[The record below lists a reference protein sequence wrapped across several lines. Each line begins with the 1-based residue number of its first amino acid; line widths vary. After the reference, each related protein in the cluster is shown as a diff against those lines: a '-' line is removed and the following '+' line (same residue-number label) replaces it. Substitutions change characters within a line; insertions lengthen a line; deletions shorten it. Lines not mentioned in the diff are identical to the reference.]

1 MLLIHFM
8 IKQIVKFKNFLFLT
22 LSFLIFIGLSNTTLA
37 KNKETY
43 EYLDLFGQ
51 IYDRIKSD
59 YVEEVTDEEL
69 IEKAIDGMLTG
80 LDPHSGY
87 MNEEVWKEMQMDT
100 SGKFGG
106 LGIEI
111 TMEEGFVKVITPIE
125 DTPAYEA
132 GILAGDFIV
141 QIDDTPVFGLTLNEA
156 VDLMRGKK
164 GESIRITISREGT
177 EPFEVTIIRDII
189 KIQSVK
195 FEIIK
200 KVGYLRIT
208 SFTEQ
213 TESGLIKS
221 IKEIKRTL
229 NDKQLGFILDVR
241 SNPGGLLSQSIKVTD
256 IFLERGEIVSTR
268 GRNKDNIQ
276 RYRAKKG
283 DHINGQPLVV
293 LINGGS
299 ASAAEIVA
307 GALQDHKRA
316 IIVGTKS
323 FGKGSVQTII
333 PFKKNSLD
341 KSTTGI
347 RLTTA
352 RYYTPSGQSI
362 QGKGIDPDIIIEQG
376 TFESQE
382 FKRFSES
389 DLKDSLDNEI
399 DKEENQEIDEE
410 ETNRLQRD
418 YQLTRAI
425 DLIHGINIYHEGLE
439 NK

>member
-1 MLLIHFM
+1 MKKILSSILFCIIFAFSLN
-8 IKQIVKFKNFLFLT
+8 IKGAT
-22 LSFLIFIGLSNTTLA
+22 

-51 IYDRIKSD
+51 IFDRVRSQ
-59 YVEEVTDEEL
+59 YVDDVTDEEL

-87 MNEEVWKEMQMDT
+87 MNEEVWEEMQMDT
-100 SGKFGG
+100 RGKFGG

-111 TMEEGFVKVITPIE
+111 TMEEGFVKVISPIE

-132 GILAGDFIV
+132 GIEAGDFII
-141 QIDDTPVFGLTLNEA
+141 QIDDTAVFGLTLSEA
-156 VDLMRGKK
+156 VDLMRGDK
-164 GESIRITISREGT
+164 GELITVTISREGL
-177 EPFEVTIIRDII
+177 EPFEIEIIRDII

-195 FEIIK
+195 YEIIHD
-200 KVGYLRIT
+200 VGYLRIT

-221 IKEIKRTL
+221 IKAIKEEL
-229 NDKQLGFILDVR
+229 DNKQLGFVLDVR
-241 SNPGGLLSQSIKVTD
+241 SNPGGLLKQSIKVSD

-268 GRNKDNIQ
+268 GRNKEDIQ
-276 RYRAKKG
+276 RYKAKKG
-283 DHINGQPLVV
+283 DQINGQPLIV

-299 ASAAEIVA
+299 ASASEIVA

-333 PFKKNSLD
+333 PFKKSNLE

-352 RYYTPSGQSI
+352 RYYTPSGISI
-362 QGKGIDPDIIIEQG
+362 QGKGIEPDIVIEQG
-376 TFESQE
+376 TFESKE
-382 FKRFSES
+382 FKRFSEA
-389 DLKDSLDNEI
+389 DLKDSLDSENKMEETVQ
-399 DKEENQEIDEE
+399 DEKEKEES
-410 ETNRLQRD
+410 RLDKD
-418 YQLTRAI
+418 YQLARAI
-425 DLIHGINIYHEGLE
+425 DLIYGISIYQETLSE
-439 NK
+439 K